1 MPIRR
6 SAAAP
11 PKEDAPPAN
20 APDGDAPAEG
30 TATVVEKE
38 KEKEKEKDPTPTEP
52 ETKEEKKAGD
62 EGEEVTADDEGQAKD
77 EGETPDEGEKTEE
90 AATEQGKSKKKK
102 AKDVVA
108 KIDKEDDKGKKVKKK
123 IPAWATISANK
134 LASTSLSQPRV
145 EEIMI
150 EAIESCKER
159 SGMSTITIMKYVM
172 KKYPSVEM
180 DKKTKNLY
188 KRALKRMVE
197 KGTVK
202 QLKGKGFSGS
212 FAIGKKLAA
221 SAGPKE
227 TLGESLPL
235 IITRLCEPKEASYI
249 LIKKYLEQHFPQLNV
264 DSRPEVLKNCL
275 QKSVEKGYLEQITGK
290 GASGTFQL
298 KKAGN
303 KVLLGGGLLEDA
315 IVAAITA
322 MNEPKTCSITILRK
336 FLMERQKEQN
346 NFFVVPNLKRT
357 LQKCKMM
364 GWMEQISGHGLSG
377 SYQLSYPYYPSPAV
391 LFPEM
396 MAKLKQKEGQKEG
409 QKLKRKRSDE
419 SDEESEEAAE
429 EESEEE
435 ESDEDEPPRR
445 KRTQRAKRTSASK
458 ARQNKRAKK
467 VSRKPPASKK
477 SVASAKKAPPPA
489 KKAPPPAKKAPPPA
503 KKAPPPAKKPAAA
516 SKAVSR
522 KAPEPVKATP
532 VKKAA
537 MTSKPKTPVAKKMTS
552 RGSKRPSPKAAKK
565 EATESAVKAK
575 PAARKSLRAR
585 K

>member
-1 MPIRR
+1 GGGARKQRIPKRKGVFQLINQNTKVRTMPIRR
-6 SAAAP
+6 GAAAQ
-11 PKEDAPPAN
+11 PKEEAPPAN
-20 APDGDAPAEG
+20 APDKDAPTEDTASAAEKE
-30 TATVVEKE
+30 VEK
-38 KEKEKEKDPTPTEP
+38 DSASSEP
-52 ETKEEKKAGD
+52 ETTEDKNAGGDGKENGAD
-62 EGEEVTADDEGQAKD
+62 GEDKAKD
-77 EGETPDEGEKTEE
+77 GEAAAEGEKPEE
-90 AATEQGKSKKKK
+90 APADQGKGKKKK
-102 AKDVVA
+102 AKDA
-108 KIDKEDDKGKKVKKK
+108 GGKIEKEGDDKGKKVKKK

-134 LASTSLSQPRV
+134 LASTSLSQPKV
-145 EEIMI
+145 EEII
-150 EAIESCKER
+150 LEAIESCKER
-159 SGMSTITIMKYVM
+159 SGISSITIVKKVM

-197 KGTVK
+197 KGIVK
-202 QLKGKGFSGS
+202 QLKGKGFSGR
-212 FAIGKKLAA
+212 
-221 SAGPKE
+221 SAGQKE

-264 DSRPEVLKNCL
+264 EHRPDVLKNCL

-303 KVLLGGGLLEDA
+303 KVLMGGALLEDA

-322 MNEPKTCSITILRK
+322 MNEPKTCSTVILRK
-336 FLMERQKEQN
+336 FVLDKEK
-346 NFFVVPNLKRT
+346 NFSLQVANLKRT

-396 MAKLKQKEGQKEG
+396 MEKFKQKEQ
-409 QKLKRKRSDE
+409 KRKRSVETDEE
-419 SDEESEEAAE
+419 SDESE

-435 ESDEDEPPRR
+435 SEDDEPPPK
-445 KRTQRAKRTSASK
+445 KRNQRANRAPASR
-458 ARQNKRAKK
+458 ARQNKRSKP
-467 VSRKPPASKK
+467 VSRKPPPKK
-477 SVASAKKAPPPA
+477 IV
-489 KKAPPPAKKAPPPA
+489 

-516 SKAVSR
+516 SKAAAK

-537 MTSKPKTPVAKKMTS
+537 PASKPKTPIAKKMTK
-552 RGSKRPSPKAAKK
+552 RGSSRPSPKASKK
-565 EATESAVKAK
+565 EAPVKAK

>member
-11 PKEDAPPAN
+11 PKEDAKPPAK
-20 APDGDAPAEG
+20 APEGDAPAEG
-30 TATVVEKE
+30 SASVGE
-38 KEKEKEKDPTPTEP
+38 KEKEKEKDSAPAEP
-52 ETKEEKKAGD
+52 ETTEEKK
-62 EGEEVTADDEGQAKD
+62 EGEEEEVTADGEEQSKD
-77 EGETPDEGEKTEE
+77 EGETPNEGEKSEE
-90 AATEQGKSKKKK
+90 AAAEQGKSKKKK
-102 AKDVVA
+102 VKEVVA

-134 LASTSLSQPRV
+134 LASTSLSQPKV
-145 EEIMI
+145 EEIII

-159 SGMSTITIMKYVM
+159 SGASTITIVKYVM

-212 FAIGKKLAA
+212 FAIGKKPAG
-221 SAGPKE
+221 SAGTKE

-336 FLMERQKEQN
+336 FLMERKKEQN
-346 NFFVVPNLKRT
+346 NYFVVSNLKRT

-377 SYQLSYPYYPSPAV
+377 SYQLSYPYYPSPTV

-396 MAKLKQKEGQKEG
+396 MEKLKQKDE
-409 QKLKRKRSDE
+409 QKLKRKRGDD
-419 SDEESEEAAE
+419 SDEESEEE
-429 EESEEE
+429 SEQESEEE

-445 KRTQRAKRTSASK
+445 KRTQRANRTSASK
-458 ARQNKRAKK
+458 ARPNKTAKT
-467 VSRKPPASKK
+467 VSRKPPASKR

-489 KKAPPPAKKAPPPA
+489 KKPAS
-503 KKAPPPAKKPAAA
+503 A
-516 SKAVSR
+516 SKAASR

-537 MTSKPKTPVAKKMTS
+537 PTSKPKTPVAKKMTS

>member
-1 MPIRR
+1 MHGWYEFCLNI
-6 SAAAP
+6 SVHLIVF
-11 PKEDAPPAN
+11 
-20 APDGDAPAEG
+20 GSTDAPAKG
-30 TATVVEKE
+30 SATVG
-38 KEKEKEKDPTPTEP
+38 EKEKEKDSAPTEP
-52 ETKEEKKAGD
+52 ETTEEKKAGD
-62 EGEEVTADDEGQAKD
+62 EGEEATADDEEQAKD
-77 EGETPDEGEKTEE
+77 EGETPDEGEKSEE

-102 AKDVVA
+102 VKDVV
-108 KIDKEDDKGKKVKKK
+108 
-123 IPAWATISANK
+123 
-134 LASTSLSQPRV
+134 
-145 EEIMI
+145 
-150 EAIESCKER
+150 
-159 SGMSTITIMKYVM
+159 
-172 KKYPSVEM
+172 KYPSVEM

-197 KGTVK
+197 RGTVK
-202 QLKGKGFSGS
+202 QVKGKGFSGS
-212 FAIGKKLAA
+212 FAIGKVSTRPA

-249 LIKKYLEQHFPQLNV
+249 LIRKYLEQHFPQLNV

-336 FLMERQKEQN
+336 FLVERQKEQN
-346 NFFVVPNLKRT
+346 NYFVVSNLKRT

-396 MAKLKQKEGQKEG
+396 M
-409 QKLKRKRSDE
+409 RSDE

-445 KRTQRAKRTSASK
+445 KR
-458 ARQNKRAKK
+458 
-467 VSRKPPASKK
+467 
-477 SVASAKKAPPPA
+477 
-489 KKAPPPAKKAPPPA
+489 
-503 KKAPPPAKKPAAA
+503 
-516 SKAVSR
+516 
-522 KAPEPVKATP
+522 
-532 VKKAA
+532 
-537 MTSKPKTPVAKKMTS
+537 
-552 RGSKRPSPKAAKK
+552 
-565 EATESAVKAK
+565 
-575 PAARKSLRAR
+575 
-585 K
+585 